1 MLDEK
6 NGKMIIFGV
15 WNLESLLQRHVAFKG
30 LGGYWFNYRFHG
42 LDGFATEKI
51 LPLRSEWIQ
60 IRSIRLI
67 RSLFSL
73 GLV

>member
-1 MLDEK
+1 MKKSGKNDNFLGCGIWSRFYKDMLLSK
-6 NGKMIIFGV
+6 
-15 WNLESLLQRHVAFKG
+15 A
-30 LGGYWFNYRFHG
+30 LGGVLFNYRFHG
-42 LDGFATEKI
+42 LNEFSTEKI

-60 IRSIRLI
+60 ICSIRLI